1 MKFKDSI
8 VTVILPV
15 YNASKFLPDCLSS
28 LGLQTYRDLQIIAI
42 DDHSRDESVKVLKKY
57 KKQFGNIEIYQNK
70 KRYGLAV
77 CYNRAIKRAQGK
89 FIAFMNPHDINAISR
104 FKRQVNFL
112 LNNPKT
118 VAVGTQ
124 YTSID
129 ESNKKL
135 ERSDLPEEHETI
147 YDTLIHTSSLYP
159 ETVMINRELLPK
171 DLLYFKNNKFPFIYT
186 EVFVKFFQYGK
197 VANIRQ
203 SLYFHREGMKRHER
217 KPSKLNKIISIAKIW
232 LSSRSE
238 YDYKP
243 SLRTSLPAILKNG

>member
-1 MKFKDSI
+1 MKFKDSV

-15 YNASKFLPDCLSS
+15 YNASRYLPDCLNS
-28 LGLQTYRDLQIIAI
+28 LALQSHQDLQIIAI
-42 DDHSRDESVKVLKKY
+42 DDQSRDDSLKILRKF
-57 KKQFGNIEIYQNK
+57 KKEFTNFEIYSNK

-77 CYNRAIKRAQGK
+77 CYNRALKLAKGK
-89 FIAFMNPHDINAISR
+89 YVAFMNPHDVNAVSR

-112 LNNPKT
+112 LNNPRT

-129 ESNKKL
+129 GSNRKL
-135 ERSDLPEEHETI
+135 EKSDLPEEHETI
-147 YDTLIHTSSLYP
+147 YDTLIHTSSLHP

-171 DLLYFKNNKFPFIYT
+171 DLLYFKNNKYPFIYT

-203 SLYFHREGMKRHER
+203 SLYFHREGIKRHGR
-217 KPSKLNKIISIAKIW
+217 KASKLNKITSMIKIW

-243 SLRTSLPAILKNG
+243 SLRTSLPAILRNA

>member
-1 MKFKDSI
+1 MKFKDST
-8 VTVILPV
+8 VTVILPI
-15 YNASKFLPDCLSS
+15 YNASKYLPDCLNS

-42 DDHSRDESVKVLKKY
+42 DDHSRDDSLKVLKKY
-57 KKQFGNIEIYQNK
+57 KKQFGNIEIHHNI

-77 CYNRAIKRAQGK
+77 CYNRAIKHARGK
-89 FIAFMNPHDINAISR
+89 FVAFMNPHDINAISR

-124 YTSID
+124 YTIID

-135 ERSDLPEEHETI
+135 ERSDLPEEHATI

-217 KPSKLNKIISIAKIW
+217 KSSKLNKIISMTKIW

-243 SLRTSLPAILKNG
+243 SLRTSLPSILKNG